1 MNPPSNPPFLI
12 SVRFFTVSPCLARI
26 SKKLNGNYRLL
37 KFRRRCGVRPA
48 ILSRLGRCFTRVSN
62 SRKTITNNRRSQAAP
77 KTPKRQLLE
86 SLHVLIPPTSLSQ
99 PITSHR
105 PHHPPSTPLPS
116 TLFPTTVLSRPLP
129 KADQIHHPRGPETA
143 VAYQLETAK
152 YLGVGSSTPSSSCR
166 RSWSQT
172 EDYHLFYSF
181 ISCISSRDQ
190 VDDIVAVAILDIEL
204 TT

>member
-1 MNPPSNPPFLI
+1 MALDLLFSAGLVAVLRGCRTPGRPSQIIVGAKQPQKLQNVSSWNPYMFSSLPH
-12 SVRFFTVSPCLARI
+12 
-26 SKKLNGNYRLL
+26 
-37 KFRRRCGVRPA
+37 
-48 ILSRLGRCFTRVSN
+48 LSRNPSLLTGHTTLLPRLYPQHS
-62 SRKTITNNRRSQAAP
+62 SR
-77 KTPKRQLLE
+77 RQFC
-86 SLHVLIPPTSLSQ
+86 Q
-99 PITSHR
+99 D
-105 PHHPPSTPLPS
+105 
-116 TLFPTTVLSRPLP
+116 P